1 MRIAGRCLLAVVAT
15 AFLAPSSADIH
26 NLYGN
31 PDIERFSARP
41 GISVTVQYGSDQRVC
56 QAIIEPPQQLLHS
69 DDEELPLMSPRR
81 QLNVERN

>member
-1 MRIAGRCLLAVVAT
+1 LAVVAT

-31 PDIERFSARP
+31 PDIERYSARP
-41 GISVTVQYGSDQRVC
+41 GIRVTVQCGSDQRVC

-69 DDEELPLMSPRR
+69 DDEALDAQLPSG
-81 QLNVERN
+81 ET